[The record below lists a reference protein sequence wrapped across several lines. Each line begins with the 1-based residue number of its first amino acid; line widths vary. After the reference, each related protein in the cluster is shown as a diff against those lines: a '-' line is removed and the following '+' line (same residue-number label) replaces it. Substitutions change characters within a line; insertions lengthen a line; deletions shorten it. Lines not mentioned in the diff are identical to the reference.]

1 MTFSTDDMQLELLGA
16 VLKSAWSSRSP
27 SERNAF
33 AESTGVSPDAL
44 IEPSEVSAHAT
55 IGLSEPISVWA
66 REALLEK
73 SDDASSGSSE
83 RQATAS
89 YPQFKRELESD
100 SLPTTE
106 STVPVPLDADLIAS
120 IERDAALSGALQP
133 QDLVAG
139 YPPALSHQLLDQ
151 LAPSFDRTLGENS
164 WLWTLKSDR
173 RTQILKNL
181 DPSELQALVEK
192 ASAIAT
198 DRSGETLRQTL
209 RGDMSPTLLL
219 PANVDADLQALTWA
233 LPVRP
238 DIEPQ
243 LKALRRDAYLA
254 SLLSSYDYLLKDGFF
269 GRNAEISRIH
279 AFASALTTESRIS
292 ILSITG
298 VGGSGKS
305 TLLAAALRPLTIR
318 SFEDNSAPMMVY
330 LDFDRRAFLIGAEL
344 ELSFELTR
352 QMGQIVPA
360 ASDAFE
366 QLREQ
371 TGRERVERGEHS
383 KASVDAG
390 TEAFSRQGSEFDWRA
405 RDIIELYRIDK
416 RALILVIDT
425 FEEWQRENYDR
436 ADAEAPFN
444 RILDWLSSV
453 QNEWNL
459 AVGVIISGRAS
470 VSSRERG
477 IVNDSIKL
485 EHLNN
490 TESSALL
497 RSLNVPVKAASQLA
511 AIVGGIPLSL
521 KLAARYFNNL
531 SKDAQA
537 SFLEGA
543 NTELRGVSS
552 IICQGILYKRFLDHI
567 VDPQARK
574 LAHPGLALRQV
585 TPQLIKDILAIPCD
599 LGELSLESADD
610 IFHKLSREVWLVE
623 MRDGVLMHVPQIR
636 RVMLD
641 MMNADPLYSDK
652 IRSVH
657 EAAVQW
663 YAGADRS
670 DEDQAEA
677 LYHAIT
683 LAGPDEAD
691 RLVRTANRLSLGRLV
706 HSVGDFSPAK
716 RVLILD
722 QLKRKLTIAD
732 ARLLP
737 EVRRT
742 VWMTARANEQIRLG
756 QVSQTID
763 MWNELV
769 PNQTPGH
776 WYATAIFQSGR
787 WHEMKPINE
796 ETFSSPDQYLSYHYL
811 LAGVLRRID
820 PAQSSAMLNVL
831 AQVINKQV
839 ECLSN
844 ANNPFLT
851 GTILE
856 NIYFQAI
863 IDPQHHLE
871 LTLNH
876 DTSRWIDKRE
886 EITNATQYLRISSL
900 KAINTVRQVAAAPR
914 QVLAGI
920 FQPTPEFFNAIAHSI
935 QKLGGNVAL
944 FNSFAQDFI
953 ARLENRLRLGMILGQ
968 FSDSFAEA
976 VLGSFRKEIR
986 GETLAQLTLGMVSD
1000 DPEWR
1005 VPIRLALTSA
1015 SQSSSDFAKLSRQL
1029 SLALEPW
1036 APIELVQ
1043 SDNMNLTPSAFWLG
1057 AIEYVDRCRRLPRFM
1072 AKCAQHPDERLQHVA
1087 KAYLEWAQWRDRYAA
1102 KQ

>member
-44 IEPSEVSAHAT
+44 IESSEVSAHAT

-66 REALLEK
+66 REALQEK

-89 YPQFKRELESD
+89 YPLFKRELESD

-120 IERDAALSGALQP
+120 IERDAALSGALHP

-151 LAPSFDRTLGENS
+151 MAPSFDRTLGENS

-209 RGDMSPTLLL
+209 RGDTSPTLLL

-238 DIEPQ
+238 NIEPQ

-490 TESSALL
+490 NESSALL

-677 LYHAIT
+677 LYPALH
-683 LAGPDEAD
+683 LP
-691 RLVRTANRLSLGRLV
+691 VRTRQTGWSER
-706 HSVGDFSPAK
+706 
-716 RVLILD
+716 R
-722 QLKRKLTIAD
+722 AD
-732 ARLLP
+732 
-737 EVRRT
+737 
-742 VWMTARANEQIRLG
+742 
-756 QVSQTID
+756 
-763 MWNELV
+763 
-769 PNQTPGH
+769 
-776 WYATAIFQSGR
+776 YR
-787 WHEMKPINE
+787 WDAWFTLWVI
-796 ETFSSPDQYLSYHYL
+796 
-811 LAGVLRRID
+811 
-820 PAQSSAMLNVL
+820 SA
-831 AQVINKQV
+831 
-839 ECLSN
+839 
-844 ANNPFLT
+844 P
-851 GTILE
+851 
-856 NIYFQAI
+856 
-863 IDPQHHLE
+863 P
-871 LTLNH
+871 
-876 DTSRWIDKRE
+876 
-886 EITNATQYLRISSL
+886 
-900 KAINTVRQVAAAPR
+900 
-914 QVLAGI
+914 
-920 FQPTPEFFNAIAHSI
+920 
-935 QKLGGNVAL
+935 
-944 FNSFAQDFI
+944 
-953 ARLENRLRLGMILGQ
+953 
-968 FSDSFAEA
+968 
-976 VLGSFRKEIR
+976 
-986 GETLAQLTLGMVSD
+986 
-1000 DPEWR
+1000 
-1005 VPIRLALTSA
+1005 SA
-1015 SQSSSDFAKLSRQL
+1015 S
-1029 SLALEPW
+1029 
-1036 APIELVQ
+1036 
-1043 SDNMNLTPSAFWLG
+1043 
-1057 AIEYVDRCRRLPRFM
+1057 
-1072 AKCAQHPDERLQHVA
+1072 
-1087 KAYLEWAQWRDRYAA
+1087 
-1102 KQ
+1102 

>member
-1 MTFSTDDMQLELLGA
+1 MTFSTDDTQLELLGA
-16 VLKSAWSSRSP
+16 VLKSAWSTRSP

-44 IEPSEVSAHAT
+44 IDSESAPA
-55 IGLSEPISVWA
+55 IGMDETASAWA
-66 REALLEK
+66 REAVEEQ
-73 SDDASSGSSE
+73 SDDASSDTSVQ
-83 RQATAS
+83 QATAN
-89 YPQFKRELESD
+89 YPQFKPALE
-100 SLPTTE
+100 TE
-106 STVPVPLDADLIAS
+106 NLSSVEPSTPIPLDADLIAS
-120 IERDAALSGALQP
+120 IERHAALSGALQP
-133 QDLVAG
+133 KDLVAG
-139 YPPALSHQLLDQ
+139 VPPPLRHQLLDQ
-151 LAPSFDRTLGENS
+151 LAPSFDRTLGDKS

-173 RTQILKNL
+173 RTRILKNL
-181 DPSELQALVEK
+181 DPAELQVLVEK

-198 DRSGETLRQTL
+198 DQSGETLRQTL
-209 RGDMSPTLLL
+209 KADTSPTLLS

-269 GRNAEISRIH
+269 GRSAEISRIH
-279 AFASALTTESRIS
+279 AFATALTAERRIS

-318 SFEDNSAPMMVY
+318 SFEDISAPMIVY

-352 QMGQIVPA
+352 QLGQIVPA

-383 KASVDAG
+383 KSSVDAG

-436 ADAEAPFN
+436 SDAEAPFN

-459 AVGVIISGRAS
+459 AVGIIISGRAS
-470 VSSRERG
+470 VSSRKRG
-477 IVNDSIKL
+477 IVSASIEL

-497 RSLNVPVKAASQLA
+497 KSLDVPAKAASRLA

-531 SKDAQA
+531 SKDSQA

-543 NTELRGVSS
+543 NTELKGVSS

-585 TPQLIKDILAIPCD
+585 TPQLIKDVLAIPCN
-599 LGELSLESADD
+599 LGELSLESADN
-610 IFHKLSREVWLVE
+610 IFQKLSREVWLVE
-623 MRDGVLMHVPQIR
+623 MHDGVLMHVPQIR

-652 IRSVH
+652 IRYIH
-657 EAAVQW
+657 QAAVQW

-670 DEDQAEA
+670 DEDKAEA

-683 LAGPDEAD
+683 LADPNEAD
-691 RLVRTANRLSLGRLV
+691 WLVRTASRLSLARLV
-706 HSVGDFSPAK
+706 NSVGDFSPTK

-722 QLKRKLTIAD
+722 QLKRKLTLAD

-737 EVRRT
+737 EIRRT
-742 VWMTARANEQIRLG
+742 TWMTERANEQIRLG

-787 WHEMKPINE
+787 WHEMRPINE
-796 ETFSSPDQYLSYHYL
+796 ETFSSSDQYLSYHYL

-820 PAQSSAMLNVL
+820 PAQSTAMLNVL

-839 ECLSN
+839 EGLSY
-844 ANNPFLT
+844 ANSPFLT

-871 LTLNH
+871 LTVNH
-876 DTSRWIDKRE
+876 DTSRWIEKRE

-900 KAINTVRQVAAAPR
+900 KAINTARQIVAAPR

-944 FNSFAQDFI
+944 FNNFAQDFSE
-953 ARLENRLRLGMILGQ
+953 RLENHLRLGMILGQ
-968 FSDSFAEA
+968 FSDSFADA
-976 VLGSFRKEIR
+976 VIGSFRKEIR
-986 GETLAQLTLGMVSD
+986 GETLAQLTYGMVSD

-1005 VPIRLALTSA
+1005 VLIRLALTSA
-1015 SQSSSDFAKLSRQL
+1015 SQSSSDFAKLSHQL

-1036 APIELVQ
+1036 APIELAQ

-1072 AKCAQHPDERLQHVA
+1072 AKCTRHPDEHLQQVA
-1087 KAYLEWAQWRDRYAA
+1087 KAYLEWAQWRDGYIA
-1102 KQ
+1102 KQRN